1 MTIRHRLYLL
11 SAIIT
16 VAVLSMLALQ
26 QYTSHRSHLLHQ
38 GLTTLLDVEAD
49 MQVLLAAKQNYL
61 LTHSQKSRD
70 YFLHEREEL
79 SEELHELDEVLADLD
94 LDATPLVAIY
104 QDVDTIAAKFNEL
117 EQQVNRIGLDES
129 KGLRGALRS
138 AAHQVEKV
146 FRDTEDYQLL
156 SELLM
161 MRRHE
166 KDFLLRLDNRYVEKY
181 DQAHAKLLATI
192 KQAHINPTD
201 RQQTKQNLEA
211 YTHHFHQLVDSKR
224 QLGLKENEGLRAELE
239 NSITSA
245 LAHQTSLVKTTL
257 ATIKRARD
265 NQNQLLFSGTILLII
280 TLISMALLIARSVS
294 RSLSAIT
301 KAMEHVADGSTAL
314 SVTLPENGR
323 DETAQIA
330 RAFNRF
336 TAKLDDTVKQVLMV
350 ATNLSQSSLQAQKIT
365 QETSKSIEDQVLS
378 ITHLTDTISQMADSS
393 QQVRAAINDA
403 SDTAREVQVKAT
415 EGRTVVD
422 SAVSGMQEM
431 QTEVTRLEQSINALT
446 GHHEDVGQVLDM
458 IVTIAEQTNLLALNA
473 AIEAARAGEYGRGF
487 AVVADEVRALS
498 QRTTEATDEVRK
510 LMDTIRSGNQEAVSL
525 MARSTEASTRNRERT
540 VAAGDT
546 FEVIVHAV
554 GEINESNVQVST
566 LAEQQSALADE
577 VRNNIRQIHNSVSD
591 LSELARKNISDNGD
605 LSQFSV
611 QLESLVAG
619 FSGGASANRY
629 QEETKNA
636 QEAHENVELF

>member
-11 SAIIT
+11 STIIT

-26 QYTSHRSHLLHQ
+26 QYTSHRSDLLRQ
-38 GLTTLLDVEAD
+38 GITTLLDVEAD
-49 MQVLLAAKQNYL
+49 MQVLLAAEQNYL

-70 YFLHEREEL
+70 HFIHEREEL
-79 SEELHELDEVLADLD
+79 SEELHELGEVLADLD
-94 LDATPLVAIY
+94 LDATPLIAIY
-104 QDVDTIAAKFNEL
+104 QDVEVIAAKFNEL
-117 EQQVNRIGLDES
+117 EQQVNRIGLDEN

-146 FRDTEDYQLL
+146 FRGTGDYQLL
-156 SELLM
+156 AELLM

-181 DQAHAKLLATI
+181 DQAHAELLATI
-192 KQAHINPTD
+192 QQAQIDPID

-211 YTHHFHQLVDSKR
+211 YAHHFHQLVDSKR

-239 NSITSA
+239 DSITSA
-245 LAHQTSLVKTTL
+245 LAHQTSLVKTTR

-265 NQNQLLFSGTILLII
+265 SQNQLLFSGTILLII
-280 TLISMALLIARSVS
+280 MLISMALLIARSVS
-294 RSLSAIT
+294 RSLSGIT

-365 QETSKSIEDQVLS
+365 QETSKSIEDQVES

-510 LMDTIRSGNQEAVSL
+510 LMDTIRNGNQEAVSL
-525 MARSTEASTRNRERT
+525 MARSTEASTRNKERT
-540 VAAGDT
+540 VAAGDA

-577 VRNNIRQIHNSVSD
+577 VRDNIRQIHNSVSD

-619 FSGGASANRY
+619 FSGGASGGGD
-629 QEETKNA
+629 QEETKKA
-636 QEAHENVELF
+636 QAAQDSVELF